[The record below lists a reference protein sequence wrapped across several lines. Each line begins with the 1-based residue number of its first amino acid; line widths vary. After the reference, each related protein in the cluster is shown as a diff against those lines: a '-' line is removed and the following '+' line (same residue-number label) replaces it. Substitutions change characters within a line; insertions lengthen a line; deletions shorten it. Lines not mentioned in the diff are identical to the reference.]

1 MKNAEEWLDENGYK
15 NTEMW
20 SRQGVYE
27 VAIRLQH
34 DHDNELISEIEKKIE
49 GLKGTSTHGRC
60 CTCQCKHFYDD
71 DECTCKEISALTE
84 IINLIK
90 GT

>member
-34 DHDNELISEIEKKIE
+34 DHDNELISEIEKKIKIAE
-49 GLKGTSTHGRC
+49 EWGLHITAEA
-60 CTCQCKHFYDD
+60 F
-71 DECTCKEISALTE
+71 TE

-90 GT
+90 EK

>member
-1 MKNAEEWLDENGYK
+1 MKTAKEWLDENGYK

-34 DHDNELISEIEKKIE
+34 DHDNELISEIEKKMPKE
-49 GLKGTSTHGRC
+49 YTS
-60 CTCQCKHFYDD
+60 KYV
-71 DECTCKEISALTE
+71 DEHWANAEVMQALAVRGALTE

-90 GT
+90 EK

>member
-34 DHDNELISEIEKKIE
+34 DHDNELISEIEKKIKE
-49 GLKGTSTHGRC
+49 KTDL
-60 CTCQCKHFYDD
+60 QNIELDELDD
-71 DECTCKEISALTE
+71 YKDNQLINDLESEIEALTE

-90 GT
+90 EK

>member
-1 MKNAEEWLDENGYK
+1 MKTAKEWLDENGYK

-49 GLKGTSTHGRC
+49 DINNFDKSDPTQDYYWQERVAGIKT
-60 CTCQCKHFYDD
+60 K
-71 DECTCKEISALTE
+71 ALTE

-90 GT
+90 EK